1 MNERSIELIFQSLGA
16 ASMCW
21 TGAPSGNFDSS
32 RCKEIGNELIAA
44 LDVESQ
50 KPSHNSAMVPCPKWN
65 RWHCDCNVFDQI
77 RICNQP
83 CLLAQHQ

>member
-21 TGAPSGNFDSS
+21 TGAPSGTFDSS

-50 KPSHNSAMVPCPKWN
+50 KPSHNRPKVPCYF
-65 RWHCDCNVFDQI
+65 CVD
-77 RICNQP
+77 
-83 CLLAQHQ
+83 LLSDIGLHFCKACGRKLP